1 MNSPISELAKTGI
14 SIPRLRDSSLEDVL
28 IALTQ
33 YGSPMVTQFDD
44 GGWYCKVTM
53 RVASQGVSFE
63 VKSGFKEPTPK
74 EAAVVCMERIVE
86 TLSKYEGM
94 QS

>member
-1 MNSPISELAKTGI
+1 MGDVIKSGASL
-14 SIPRLRDSSLEDVL
+14 PRVREESLESIL

-33 YGSPMVTQFDD
+33 YGSPMMTQFDD

-63 VKSGFKEPTPK
+63 VKSGFKEPSPK

-86 TLSKYEGM
+86 TLRKYEGM
-94 QS
+94 PR